1 MVVVAERNTTPD
13 TMMSIYKMVHAMGK
27 TQLGG
32 VRGHCLRDL
41 YQAEEAEAAEDAEAL
56 AGTSVAEFI
65 VNIIII

>member
-13 TMMSIYKMVHAMGK
+13 AMMSIYKMVHAMGK

-32 VRGHCLRDL
+32 VRGDCLRDL
-41 YQAEEAEAAEDAEAL
+41 YQAEDAEASEAL
-56 AGTSVAEFI
+56 AGKFI

>member
-1 MVVVAERNTTPD
+1 MVVVAERNTAPD

-32 VRGHCLRDL
+32 VRGDCLRDL
-41 YQAEEAEAAEDAEAL
+41 YQAEEAEDAEAL

>member
-1 MVVVAERNTTPD
+1 MVVVAERNTAPD

-32 VRGHCLRDL
+32 VRGDCLRDL
-41 YQAEEAEAAEDAEAL
+41 YQAEEAEDAG

-65 VNIIII
+65 IYVLDTL

>member
-1 MVVVAERNTTPD
+1 MVVVAERNTAPD

-32 VRGHCLRDL
+32 VRGDCLRDL
-41 YQAEEAEAAEDAEAL
+41 YQAEEAEAL

>member
-32 VRGHCLRDL
+32 VRGDCLRDL
-41 YQAEEAEAAEDAEAL
+41 YQAEDAEAEAL
-56 AGTSVAEFI
+56 AGMSVAEFI